1 MSKTTKSPQ
10 TPKKSQNTPK
20 TPQKTTDKTTKIASK
35 ATKRPFKQSFTK
47 WCDEWLLALK
57 GLKMAIREPR
67 FVITAIVSFLFFGLL
82 MNLLF
87 TGFSTF
93 KALFIASPAGKWQIL
108 SDAFLAI
115 FGIGRTFTDW
125 LLVFSISILQ
135 GILIGL
141 IALIVKKRKATDEM
155 QNVGI
160 VTGLAVLGSGCPTC
174 GTTLLAPLIGTLTST
189 GSYFLAGFLSWT
201 LMALALIVAILTLKK
216 LGFETYVII
225 KDEEYRKRRKSNAKS
240 R

>member
-1 MSKTTKSPQ
+1 MPQ
-10 TPKKSQNTPK
+10 KSQEPAK
-20 TPQKTTDKTTKIASK
+20 PA
-35 ATKRPFKQSFTK
+35 KRPFKQVFAK
-47 WCDEWLLALK
+47 WCDEWLLALQGIK
-57 GLKMAIREPR
+57 LAAREPR
-67 FVITAIVSFLFFGLL
+67 FIIASVIGFLLFGLL

-93 KALFIASPAGKWQIL
+93 KALFIASWAGKWQIL

-115 FGIGRTFTDW
+115 FGVGRSFSDW
-125 LLVFSISILQ
+125 LLVFSISLLQ

-141 IALIVKKRKATDEM
+141 ITLIIKKRKATDEM

-160 VTGLAVLGSGCPTC
+160 VTGLAVLGSGCPAC
-174 GTTLLAPLIGTLTST
+174 GTTLLAPIIGTLTST

-201 LMALALIVAILTLKK
+201 LMALAIIVAIFTLKK
-216 LGFETYVII
+216 LGLETYVII
-225 KDEEYRKRRKSNAKS
+225 IDEKYRNRRKNHAKS